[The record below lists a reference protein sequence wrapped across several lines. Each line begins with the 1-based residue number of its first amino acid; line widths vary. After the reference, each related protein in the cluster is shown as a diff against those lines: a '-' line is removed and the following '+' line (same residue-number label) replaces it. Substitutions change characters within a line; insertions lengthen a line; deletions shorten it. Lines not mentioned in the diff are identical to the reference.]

1 MLLSIMFDLF
11 PLCQSKD
18 LIRPIF
24 NVPVQKDGCLFVE
37 GRHLGQAIL
46 LDGWEGFNA
55 ISYLLFL

>member
-1 MLLSIMFDLF
+1 MFGLF

-24 NVPVQKDGCLFVE
+24 NVPVQKDGYLFVK